1 MNMRA
6 DPREPDDAVNV
17 SPTHPLKE
25 ATTLTVGLTVVA
37 AGIFTIIAFL
47 VELIAPLIPLRIE
60 ADLTEAIWAQVEEY
74 APEGSEPLAAKL
86 DTVVSRL
93 ARHWPD
99 RGYEFRVG
107 VLKADYPNAFALPGG
122 LILVTTDLI
131 EKTES
136 ENELAFIL
144 AHELGH
150 FHNRDHL
157 KALGRGI
164 LFNLMLASVGIGS
177 GSAPEVLGSTGVLT
191 SRRFNRKQERAADRF
206 GLGLVYQQY
215 GSVTGAWD
223 FFEHHLGAT
232 GLSETIADFAGT
244 HPGSKKRVEE
254 MREFVEERGWPTDG
268 ELLPPIVYNDN
279 NQ

>member
-6 DPREPDDAVNV
+6 DPREPDDEVNV

-25 ATTLTVGLTVVA
+25 ATTLTVGLVVVA

-47 VELIAPLIPLRIE
+47 VELIAPLIPMRIE
-60 ADLTEAIWAQVEEY
+60 ADLTEAIWAQVEDY
-74 APEGSEPLAAKL
+74 VPEGSEPLAAKL

-93 ARHWPD
+93 ASHWPD
-99 RGYEFRVG
+99 RVYEFHVG
-107 VLKADYPNAFALPGG
+107 VLKVDYANAFALPGG

-131 EKTES
+131 EKMES

-150 FHNRDHL
+150 FRNRDHL

-223 FFEHHLGAT
+223 FVERHLGAT

-244 HPGSKKRVEE
+244 HPGSKRRVEE

-268 ELLPPIVYNDN
+268 ELLPPIGYTDN
-279 NQ
+279 SQ